1 MIDAPAA
8 AHAMQKASLV
18 FWGRCY
24 AITMTPQHLAMNR
37 AFDAMKQFVVGN
49 EAPVYELARS
59 DPEALAFM
67 QGLHPDYPVGWVRD
81 PWPDEV
87 VDPMCQ
93 SIDGKAYFSC
103 TIGEML
109 ASIRSVLA
117 RDAARIAAF
126 DAMLSGAGSCVM
138 RDAAAVQAAQLQNK
152 PCSIARASAVEA
164 LQPEEEPCFI
174 TAFQGEI
181 KLPAHINVRS

>member
-1 MIDAPAA
+1 M
-8 AHAMQKASLV
+8 
-18 FWGRCY
+18 FCRRCY

-59 DPEALAFM
+59 DPEALAFI
-67 QGLHPDYPVGWVRD
+67 QHLHPDYPVGWVRD

-87 VDPMCQ
+87 VDPKRQ
-93 SIDGKAYFSC
+93 TIDGKAYFSC

-117 RDAARIAAF
+117 RDAARIAAVE
-126 DAMLSGAGSCVM
+126 AMLSEAGSCVM
-138 RDAAAVQAAQLQNK
+138 RDAAAVQAAAPKQALLHGRG
-152 PCSIARASAVEA
+152 IRVEA
-164 LQPEEEPCFI
+164 HQPEEGPCFI
-174 TAFQGEI
+174 IAIQGEI
-181 KLPAHINVRS
+181 KLPTYINVRS